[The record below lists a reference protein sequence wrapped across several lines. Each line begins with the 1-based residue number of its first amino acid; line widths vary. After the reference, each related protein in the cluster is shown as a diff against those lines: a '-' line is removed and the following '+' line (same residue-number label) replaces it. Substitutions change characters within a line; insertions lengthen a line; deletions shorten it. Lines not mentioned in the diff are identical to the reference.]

1 MNLHITDQ
9 IGRDILISKQP
20 RRIISCVPSQTELL
34 FDLGAEESVAGITKF
49 CVHPA
54 KALQTKT
61 MVGGTKNLHLEKI
74 ASLEPDFILAN
85 KEENDR
91 DSIEWLAARF
101 PTYVSDVRTL
111 EQAIIMIHQV
121 GAICGRNEQSSR
133 ICDAIRDRFA
143 LISTPVNRPKAAY
156 IIWQKPFMTVNAD
169 TFIHDLLHR
178 LGLENI
184 FAQRANSRYPVIN
197 AEEIIQ
203 ANPQFIFLSSEP
215 FPFQQSHLAF
225 FKELL
230 PSAQVLLVDG
240 EMFSWYGSRL
250 QYFNTNFLDDSIS
263 LRNIL

>member
-20 RRIISCVPSQTELL
+20 RRVISCVPSQTELL

-49 CVHPA
+49 CIHPG

-111 EQAIIMIHQV
+111 DHALIMIHQV
-121 GAICGRNEQSSR
+121 GAICGRSEEAVG
-133 ICDAIRDRFA
+133 ICDAINERFA
-143 LISTPVNRPKAAY
+143 YIKEPVHRLRVAY
-156 IIWQKPFMTVNAD
+156 IIWQKPWMTINAD

-178 LGLENI
+178 IGFDNV
-184 FAQRANSRYPVIN
+184 FAQRADSRYPVIN

-215 FPFQQSHLAF
+215 FPFQQSHIAL

-263 LRNIL
+263 LRNNL